1 MRPTTPT
8 DEMPR
13 IAISV
18 ERTINLGNYESAKV
32 YLSVSNLTAASTE
45 GDIEDA
51 IEFQG
56 RVYETLKNR
65 IKELAKEARIEH
77 ATTNTRAP
85 R

>member
-1 MRPTTPT
+1 MRPATPT

-65 IKELAKEARIEH
+65 IKELAKEARVEH
-77 ATTNTRAP
+77 ATTNARTSR
-85 R
+85 